1 MIKINRCP
9 RLGAYGWKALVTVGG
24 KAREVMTVGTW
35 FDIHRL
41 AKRTEE
47 EMAEQPGR
55 SPCVDAARQR
65 QLDVRR
71 GLQRAAL

>member
-1 MIKINRCP
+1 MIKIHRHP
-9 RLGAYGWKALVTVGG
+9 RLGKYGWKALVTVGG
-24 KAREVMTVGTW
+24 KARDVMTVGTW

-41 AKRTEE
+41 AKRIEQ

-55 SPCVDAARQR
+55 SPCVDAARRR

-71 GLQRAAL
+71 GLQGAAP